1 MQTGIAT
8 KITSHHHFYFLFQ
21 NWRVLESLHLLP
33 SSRPLPAY
41 CCFPGFGNCTSKLS
55 GAAAA
60 RASRGASGG
69 ACAAAEAKDRKQEDR
84 WRRKE
89 GTASVRGA
97 DQRLLR
103 SSDPWRYGPCQGLLI
118 RTRFATCRSPGGT
131 VCVRG
136 RSASCWEAP
145 TAQLQGVRS
154 LSGAN
159 QRPLAKCRL
168 QRRPPGGTVRVRGR
182 SASSCQVPTPWR
194 YGPCQGADYHF
205 SCQVPTPGAYGPCEG
220 QWASSCEVREPWEIR
235 SLSGAD

>member
-1 MQTGIAT
+1 MQ
-8 KITSHHHFYFLFQ
+8 Q
-21 NWRVLESLHLLP
+21 PREQ
-33 SSRPLPAY
+33 
-41 CCFPGFGNCTSKLS
+41 
-55 GAAAA
+55 
-60 RASRGASGG
+60 
-69 ACAAAEAKDRKQEDR
+69 AEEEHAQRRKRKDRKQEDR
-84 WRRKE
+84 WRTKE

-136 RSASCWEAP
+136 RSASCCEAP

-220 QWASSCEVREPWEIR
+220 PMSVLLRSARAMGNTVLVRGRLTSSWEGPT
-235 SLSGAD
+235 S